1 MPGCFFALC
10 GVAKC
15 LINGRDFKISHRH
28 KGAEMNES
36 FREDVRSWLEAN
48 CPASM
53 RTPAVEEDAVWGGRT
68 ETFKNPESK
77 IWLERM
83 AAKGWTTPEWPKAY
97 GGGGLNP
104 QEAQVLRE
112 EMQRLGCRSPLL
124 SFGIWM
130 LGPVLLKYGTEEQ
143 KLEHIPKIVRG
154 EIRWCQGYSEP
165 EAGSDLAS
173 LQMRADLSETG
184 FTINGS
190 KVWTSYAEQSDWI
203 FCLVRTDSTVAKQKG
218 ISFVLVDM
226 NQPGVKAEPIR
237 LISGASPFCEVF
249 FKDVKAPRNH
259 LVGPLNGGWEI
270 AKALLTHERQAIS
283 SMGLNPREEAVE
295 VYCNKKLAGVGG
307 LRSQPVFRDRVA
319 SLHMDLQAFSF
330 AVEREA
336 ALQKAGHSP
345 GAASSMFKY
354 YGTELNKRRYET
366 MMEAAGFESLGW
378 TGLENEQDQQATR
391 DWLRSKGNSI
401 EGGTSEIQLNVI
413 AKRVLGLP

>member
-1 MPGCFFALC
+1 
-10 GVAKC
+10 
-15 LINGRDFKISHRH
+15 
-28 KGAEMNES
+28 MNVG
-36 FREDVRSWLEAN
+36 FREEVRSWLEAN

-53 RTPAVEEDAVWGGRT
+53 RTPIIEDEMVWGGRQ
-68 ETFKNPESK
+68 ETFKNPDSK

-83 AAKGWTTPEWPKAY
+83 AEKGWTTPEWPKTY

-104 QEAQVLRE
+104 QEAQILRE
-112 EMQRLGCRSPLL
+112 EMQRLGCRNPLY

-143 KLEHIPKIVRG
+143 KQKHIPKIVRG

-173 LQMRADLSETG
+173 LQTRAELSDEG

-203 FCLVRTDSTVAKQKG
+203 FCLVRTDPHAPKQKG

-226 NQPGVKAEPIR
+226 NQLGVKAEPIR

-249 FKDVKAPRNH
+249 FKDVKAPRDH

-283 SMGLNPREEAVE
+283 SMGLNADEEPIE
-295 VYCNKKLAGVGG
+295 IYCQKKLAEAGG
-307 LRSQPVFRDRVA
+307 LSGNPAFRDRLA
-319 SLHMDLQAFSF
+319 AFHMDLTAFSCTI
-330 AVEREA
+330 EREA

-354 YGTELNKRRYET
+354 YGTELNKRRYEM
-366 MMEAAGFESLGW
+366 MMEAAGFDSLSW
-378 TGLENEQDQQATR
+378 EGLGKEQDEEATR